1 MADLELIRV
10 RLIRLCESKRTRR
23 AIFTPEMPSQWQPR
37 QFTDPR
43 SRQAFT
49 DDGAWN
55 YISQSLSDGTTI
67 EEIVLDQP
75 AGAAGYVLMLAGANN
90 RKIYVKLQICG
101 DHVRGRSFHESEF
114 DSDSRAGIASG
125 GKKCSAS

>member
-1 MADLELIRV
+1 MADLEVIRV

-23 AIFTPEMPSQWQPR
+23 AVFTADMPSQWQPR

-49 DDGAWN
+49 DDGAWT
-55 YISQSLSDGTTI
+55 YISESLEQGVGI
-67 EEIVLDQP
+67 QEIVLERP
-75 AGAAGYVLMLAGANN
+75 AGATGYVFLLAGVNG

-114 DSDSRAGIASG
+114 DDASLALPG
-125 GKKCSAS
+125 GAKCSTS

>member
-1 MADLELIRV
+1 
-10 RLIRLCESKRTRR
+10 
-23 AIFTPEMPSQWQPR
+23 MPCRWQPR

-49 DDGAWN
+49 DESAWE
-55 YISQSLSDGTTI
+55 YIVQNLQANV
-67 EEIVLDQP
+67 EIQEMTLDKP
-75 AGAAGYVLMLAGANN
+75 AGAKGYVLKLAGANK

-114 DSDSRAGIASG
+114 D
-125 GKKCSAS
+125 